1 MHNETGYIII
11 ITLICILLI
20 RILSTKDKISI
31 KNGISLIKKPVIVKR
46 ISGPKNMTT
55 DELAN
60 LLNKFS
66 NDMKRYINV
75 IQNEES
81 DKKLY
86 VMIIESIDNINK
98 WVAKQ
103 DSTKFSV

>member
-1 MHNETGYIII
+1 
-11 ITLICILLI
+11 
-20 RILSTKDKISI
+20 
-31 KNGISLIKKPVIVKR
+31 
-46 ISGPKNMTT
+46 MTT